1 MTTNPEISLSKRQQK
16 KQNLLIEGAVII
28 GVVLI
33 FAVILPLVL
42 PAFRLRLFGRFL
54 SLTIVALGVDLIWG
68 YTGLLSLGHG
78 IFFALGGY
86 CLAMYLNLQLPVGQ
100 LPEFFSLYG
109 VNELVDDCEIAALH
123 RGMECDIP
131 VLAVCR
137 GQQVLNVALGGTLV
151 QHLKTTPDH
160 RDTMHGIQVVTGS
173 RLAQAMGTTEPL
185 IHSLHHQAIEKVA
198 PGLVVVGTHQD
209 GTIEAVEHTG
219 STWIVAV
226 QWHPEDTARE
236 DPSQQ
241 GLFNTLISHA
251 S

>member
-1 MTTNPEISLSKRQQK
+1 MSKPLIAIPGRLSPEATGHRTPVTSCG
-16 KQNLLIEGAVII
+16 QNYIDAIHRAGGLPVLVPPTDDMSTIAATIARCDGMLLIGGGDVSPSKYGATEW
-28 GVVLI
+28 
-33 FAVILPLVL
+33 A
-42 PAFRLRLFGRFL
+42 RLF
-54 SLTIVALGVDLIWG
+54 
-68 YTGLLSLGHG
+68 
-78 IFFALGGY
+78 
-86 CLAMYLNLQLPVGQ
+86 
-100 LPEFFSLYG
+100 G
-109 VNELVDDCEIAALH
+109 VNELVDDFEIAALH
-123 RGMECDIP
+123 RAMECEIP

-173 RLAQAMGTTEPL
+173 RLAQAMGTTDPL

-226 QWHPEDTARE
+226 Q
-236 DPSQQ
+236 
-241 GLFNTLISHA
+241 
-251 S
+251 

>member
-1 MTTNPEISLSKRQQK
+1 
-16 KQNLLIEGAVII
+16 
-28 GVVLI
+28 
-33 FAVILPLVL
+33 
-42 PAFRLRLFGRFL
+42 
-54 SLTIVALGVDLIWG
+54 
-68 YTGLLSLGHG
+68 
-78 IFFALGGY
+78 
-86 CLAMYLNLQLPVGQ
+86 
-100 LPEFFSLYG
+100 
-109 VNELVDDCEIAALH
+109 
-123 RGMECDIP
+123 
-131 VLAVCR
+131 
-137 GQQVLNVALGGTLV
+137 
-151 QHLKTTPDH
+151 
-160 RDTMHGIQVVTGS
+160 MHGIQVVNGS

-226 QWHPEDTARE
+226 QWHPEDTARD

>member
-1 MTTNPEISLSKRQQK
+1 MSKPLIAIPGRLSPEATGHRTPVTSCGQNYIDAIHRAGGLPVIVPPTDDMSMIAETIARCDGMLMIGGGDVSPSKY
-16 KQNLLIEGAVII
+16 GATEW
-28 GVVLI
+28 
-33 FAVILPLVL
+33 AT
-42 PAFRLRLFGRFL
+42 LFG
-54 SLTIVALGVDLIWG
+54 
-68 YTGLLSLGHG
+68 
-78 IFFALGGY
+78 
-86 CLAMYLNLQLPVGQ
+86 
-100 LPEFFSLYG
+100 
-109 VNELVDDCEIAALH
+109 VNPLVDDFEIAALH
-123 RGMECDIP
+123 RAMECDIP

-137 GQQVLNVALGGTLV
+137 GQQVLNVALGGTLI

-226 QWHPEDTARE
+226 QWHPEDTARD

>member
-1 MTTNPEISLSKRQQK
+1 MIAETIARCDGMLMIGGGDISPTKYGATEWARLS
-16 KQNLLIEGAVII
+16 
-28 GVVLI
+28 
-33 FAVILPLVL
+33 
-42 PAFRLRLFGRFL
+42 
-54 SLTIVALGVDLIWG
+54 
-68 YTGLLSLGHG
+68 
-78 IFFALGGY
+78 
-86 CLAMYLNLQLPVGQ
+86 
-100 LPEFFSLYG
+100 G
-109 VNELVDDCEIAALH
+109 VNELIDDFEIAALH
-123 RGMECDIP
+123 RAMECDIP
-131 VLAVCR
+131 VLAICR

-151 QHLKTTPDH
+151 QHLKTTSDH

-198 PGLVVVGTHQD
+198 PGLVVVGTHHD

-219 STWIVAV
+219 ATWIVAV
-226 QWHPEDTARE
+226 QWHPEDTARD